1 MKISFI
7 IPCYRSEHTLANVVA
22 ELERTMADRDGYDYE
37 IILTDDCSP
46 DNVWQVIESLAENN
60 SRIKAQQFTRN
71 FGQHAALLAGLSIMD
86 GDAAFFL
93 DDDGQAPVDELFK
106 LVDELEKGYDV
117 VYGTYPEIKQNLFRR
132 FGSWMNKKMAEV
144 LLDWPKDVLATSFF
158 LCRRIIVDEIL
169 KYDKPYPYID
179 GLIIRATKKIGK
191 VQVQHRER
199 AYGSSGYTLS
209 KLLKLWINGFTAFS
223 VKPLRIASLCGAIF
237 ALCGFLYLFAILIIK
252 FTDPTV
258 VAGYSSIMAT
268 ILLIGGLMMV
278 MLGLIGEYIGRIY
291 ICINNSPQYVV
302 RQMTGKD
309 LLECGRKPIDS
320 DK

>member
-1 MKISFI
+1 MKLSFI
-7 IPCYRSEHTLANVVA
+7 IPCYRSEHTLEAVIA
-22 ELERTMADRDGYDYE
+22 ELESTMLTRPEYDYE
-37 IILTDDCSP
+37 VILTDDCSP
-46 DNVWQVIESLAENN
+46 DNVWSVIEKLAMNN
-60 SRIKAQQFTRN
+60 ARIKAQQFTRN
-71 FGQHAALLAGLSIMD
+71 FGQHAALLAGLSLME

-93 DDDGQAPVDELFK
+93 DDDGQAPLDELFK

-144 LLDWPKDVLATSFF
+144 LLDWPKDVQATSFF
-158 LCRRIIVDEIL
+158 VCRRLIVDEIL

-179 GLIIRATKKIGK
+179 GLIARTTKKIGH

-199 AYGSSGYTLS
+199 AYGSSGYTFA

-223 VKPLRIASLCGAIF
+223 VKPLRMASLFGAGL
-237 ALCGFLYLFAILIIK
+237 ALMGFIYLIYIVVVK

-268 ILLIGGLMMV
+268 LLLIGGLMMV
-278 MLGLIGEYIGRIY
+278 MLSLIGEYIGRIY

-302 RQMTGKD
+302 RKMTTKE
-309 LLECGRKPIDS
+309 LLECGRKTSRD
-320 DK
+320 